1 MLRTCTLAALV
12 ILGLLP
18 APFAAAQ
25 TPSPAARS
33 NGLALRAFGSA
44 GRQWFTASS
53 TFDAVLGSGSGPDL
67 GGGLNLTRGPIF
79 LEIGVRRFMK
89 TGERVFVTDNGEVFP
104 LGIPATITLTPLEIA
119 AGWRFGPRFGRV
131 IPFLGAGYT
140 RMRYEETSDFAAADE
155 DVDQSFDG
163 YHVKGG
169 AEVRLTRWVALAGEA
184 VWSSIPDALGTGGAS
199 QAFNETN
206 LGGTSLRLS
215 LVLGR

>member
-1 MLRTCTLAALV
+1 
-12 ILGLLP
+12 
-18 APFAAAQ
+18 
-25 TPSPAARS
+25 
-33 NGLALRAFGSA
+33 
-44 GRQWFTASS
+44 
-53 TFDAVLGSGSGPDL
+53 
-67 GGGLNLTRGPIF
+67 
-79 LEIGVRRFMK
+79 
-89 TGERVFVTDNGEVFP
+89 
-104 LGIPATITLTPLEIA
+104 
-119 AGWRFGPRFGRV
+119 
-131 IPFLGAGYT
+131 
-140 RMRYEETSDFAAADE
+140 MRYEETSDFAAADE